1 VSEISGKET
10 SQIRGTAM
18 ESRLQRAKEVLHILQ
33 KEFSI
38 PTLSDIVDDPFKVL
52 IRTVISQSTAEV
64 NTRRAYENLSE
75 SMVIT
80 PERLADADVKEIE
93 EALRVAGL
101 YRNKSKKIKK
111 ISELVLEEHGG
122 SLGFIH
128 SLPLEEARER
138 LMGLPG
144 VGPKTADIV
153 LLFCAE
159 RPTIPVDTHVNRV
172 SKRLGLAPAK
182 ADYEVVRRSLQ
193 ELYQPKDYLSVHM
206 LLIALGRR
214 YCKALNPLCPI
225 CPVKQ
230 NCPSAETYIS
240 RPPHPPRSS

>member
-1 VSEISGKET
+1 
-10 SQIRGTAM
+10 M
-18 ESRLQRAKEVLHILQ
+18 ESRLGRAREVLHILQ
-33 KEFSI
+33 EEFSI

-64 NTRRAYENLSE
+64 NTRRAYENLSK

-101 YRNKSKKIKK
+101 YRNKSKTIKK
-111 ISELVLEEHGG
+111 ISELVLEEYRG

-193 ELYQPKDYLSVHM
+193 ELYQPKEYFSVHM

-214 YCKALNPLCPI
+214 YCKALNPLCTI
-225 CPVKQ
+225 CPVRQ
-230 NCPSAETYIS
+230 NCPSADMYIS
-240 RPPHPPRSS
+240 RRTQPPRSRSHQNLA